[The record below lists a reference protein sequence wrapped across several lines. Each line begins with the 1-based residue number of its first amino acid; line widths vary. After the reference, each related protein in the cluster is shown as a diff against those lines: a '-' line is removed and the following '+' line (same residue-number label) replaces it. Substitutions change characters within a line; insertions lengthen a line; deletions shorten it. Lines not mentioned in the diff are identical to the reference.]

1 MCLSTILKNNPN
13 LHGVLFDLPYATES
27 AKKLYAKES
36 PNLKDN
42 NDTFVIVEPRSKA
55 ELIGSNSKISY

>member
-1 MCLSTILKNNPN
+1 MCLPTILKNNPN
-13 LHGVLFDLPYATES
+13 LHGVLFDLLHATES

-42 NDTFVIVEPRSKA
+42 NDTFVIVEPR
-55 ELIGSNSKISY
+55 